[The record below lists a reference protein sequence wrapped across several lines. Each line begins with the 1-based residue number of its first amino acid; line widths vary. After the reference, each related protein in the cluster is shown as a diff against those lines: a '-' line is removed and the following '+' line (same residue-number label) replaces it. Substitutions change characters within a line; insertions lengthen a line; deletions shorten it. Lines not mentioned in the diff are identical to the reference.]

1 MRQHMKAI
9 EPPPLLI
16 VICGPSGSGK
26 GEALQFLSQSGID
39 KVVTYT
45 TRKPRPGEENGLHYH
60 FITEEEFHSFDEQGR
75 FLEYNRTYYRDIYA
89 SPIEVLSFSK
99 TTGNQVMELDPE
111 GYFFAKRNSLRK
123 VIGLFI
129 LPPNIEELRTRINL
143 RSENSSEELERRI
156 ALAKKQVM
164 NAWMYDYILIN
175 NNIEDFQTQLRSLLD
190 VLLGQQ
196 NSLGF
201 LGELVKDI
209 RHSST
214 T

>member
-1 MRQHMKAI
+1 MKAI
-9 EPPPLLI
+9 KPSPLLI

-26 GEALQFLSQSGID
+26 GEALKFFTESGVD

-45 TRKPRPGEENGLHYH
+45 TRKPRPGEENGLHYN
-60 FITEEEFHSFDEQGR
+60 FITEEQFHRLDEQGK

-89 SPIEVLSFSK
+89 SPIEVLSFSE
-99 TTGNQVMELDPE
+99 TTVNQVMELDPE
-111 GYFFAKRNSLRK
+111 GYFFTKSNSLRK

-143 RSENSSEELERRI
+143 RSKNSSEELERRI

-175 NNIEDFQTQLRSLLD
+175 NDIEDFHTQLRSLLD

-196 NSLGF
+196 DALGL

-209 RHSST
+209 RHSSKT
-214 T
+214 